1 MQESLVPTSQ
11 LQVLPVL
18 KARLGA
24 LGWKDLVGLKAKKD
38 KTELEVPGSN
48 TFAGEE
54 AHALVVLRS
63 FIKVR

>member
-1 MQESLVPTSQ
+1 MQGILVPTSR

-18 KARLGA
+18 RARLGV
-24 LGWKDLVGLKAKKD
+24 LGYRDLVGQKAKKD
-38 KTELEVPGSN
+38 KTELGVPGSN

-54 AHALVVLRS
+54 PDALVMLRS